1 VRTIGHIALRE
12 LAAMVRSP
20 VAIVV
25 AVAFLVVQG
34 LSFTAVVAA
43 LSDPRRPGPL
53 GAVLE
58 GHFGGGLLHW
68 TVQIAVVSLLA
79 MRTIAESRRAGTWEV
94 LITAPVGEGAAV
106 VGAWLGAVLFYALLW
121 IPTLAYLI
129 VLQVYA
135 PAGAS
140 FDPGPIAAAYLGELI
155 VGASFLAVGV
165 AASAATANQIVAG
178 VATFAALLVLLMLG
192 EVGDLAPGAESA
204 VSRAVSVRGHLAG
217 FARGEIA
224 LAPVVFHAGLAVTA
238 LSAAAT
244 LARAGRRARSDVAAR
259 AVATALAGVIAVL
272 AVVIAVRHPREL
284 DVTAARQHTLA
295 AETRAVLARVD
306 APVALTILRP
316 TAAVFD
322 PIYPVVE
329 RAAARM
335 ARTQPFLTVDRVDPA
350 RAPERAA
357 EIARLAGTPDAM
369 IERSGA
375 VVVARGDRRRV
386 VLLADLAD
394 YRLDAHGQP
403 TVARLSAEEAL
414 AEALAAVLDDDP
426 ARVCATS
433 GHGELALAPR
443 DDHFDVAVAADR
455 LRRDGI
461 AVEDVGTV
469 AAGVPAGCD
478 VVAVLGPRAPLGA
491 AEAGAIAE
499 HVQRGGGLL
508 VAAASREAPGGG
520 LAATGLEPLL
530 TRHGLEIVPALVIDS
545 AEALELPLS
554 FRVGTGYGHHPAVRG
569 FAEWRPTA
577 WQIVRPVRVHPTAG
591 VEQVPLVST
600 SPRAFAT
607 RDLAGASETETPT
620 DPDLLGPL
628 HVAVWA
634 RADGGAVVALGSAES
649 LSSVTALARVGAG
662 DVLLASLL
670 AELAGRARPDLALP
684 DRTPA
689 QVRLVMTRGE
699 RSAVFALCVVVL
711 PLGFA
716 VTGTAAALWR
726 RRRRS

>member
-1 VRTIGHIALRE
+1 MRAAGHVAVRE
-12 LAAMVRSP
+12 LAGMVRSP

-43 LSDPRRPGPL
+43 LSDPRQPGPL

-79 MRTIAESRRAGTWEV
+79 MRTVAESRRAGTWEV

-140 FDPGPIAAAYLGELI
+140 FDPGPIAAAYLGELV

-178 VATFAALLVLLMLG
+178 VATFAALLVLLMAG
-192 EVGDLAPGAESA
+192 EAGDGAL
-204 VSRAVSVRGHLAG
+204 SRAISVRVHLAG
-217 FARGEIA
+217 FARGEIGA
-224 LAPVVFHAGLAVTA
+224 ATVVFHAGLAVTA

-244 LARAGRRARSDVAAR
+244 LARAGRRHPSDVAAR
-259 AVATALAGVIAVL
+259 GVATGLCGVIAAL
-272 AVVIAVRHPREL
+272 AVVVAVRHPREL
-284 DVTAARQHTLA
+284 DVTATRQHTLA
-295 AETRAVLARVD
+295 AESRAVLARVD
-306 APVALTILRP
+306 APVTLAIVP
-316 TAAVFD
+316 PAAAVFD
-322 PIYPVVE
+322 PVYAIVE

-335 ARTQPFLTVDRVDPA
+335 ARAQPLVSVERVDPA
-350 RAPERAA
+350 RDAGRAA
-357 EIARLAGTPDAM
+357 EIARLAGTDQRM
-369 IERSGA
+369 VERGGA
-375 VVVARGDRRRV
+375 VLVARGERRAA
-386 VLLADLAD
+386 VLLVDLAD
-394 YRLDAHGQP
+394 YGLDAHGQP
-403 TVARLSAEEAL
+403 AVARLSAEEAL
-414 AEALAAVLDDDP
+414 VEALAGVLDDDP
-426 ARVCATS
+426 ASVCATS
-433 GHGELALAPR
+433 GHGELPIAPT
-443 DDHFDVAVAADR
+443 DDHFDVAIAAGR

-461 AVEDVGTV
+461 AVDDVGSV
-469 AAGVPAGCD
+469 AAGVPVGCD
-478 VVAVLGPRAPLGA
+478 VVAVLGPRLPLSA
-491 AEAGAIAE
+491 AEASAVAE
-499 HVQRGGGLL
+499 HVQRGGALL

-520 LAATGLEPLL
+520 LAPTGLEPVL
-530 TRHGLEIVPALVIDS
+530 TRHGLELVTAVIIELGEPLD
-545 AEALELPLS
+545 LPLS
-554 FRVGTGYGHHPAVRG
+554 FRVSRGYGEHPSVRG

-577 WQIVRPVRVHPTAG
+577 WQLVRPVRVQPAAG
-591 VEQVPLVST
+591 LTQVPLVST
-600 SPRAFAT
+600 TARSFAT
-607 RDLAGASETETPT
+607 RDLTGAAEATTPT

-628 HVAVWA
+628 HVAVRA
-634 RADGGAVVALGSAES
+634 RADGGPVVAIGSAES
-649 LSSVTALARVGAG
+649 LSSVIALAGQGAG

-670 AELAGRARPDLALP
+670 ADLAGRPRPDLALP

-699 RSAVFALCVVVL
+699 RRAVFALCVVVL

-716 VTGTAAALWR
+716 ATGTAAALWR